1 MVATYAFIKRG
12 KHAVALRIVRV
23 LIEDQEDL
31 IHKASGWM
39 LRELG
44 KRAPEVLEEFLD
56 ENSRRMPRTMLRYA
70 IEKFPEPKAAA
81 LSGTALTRK
90 QQRFLRPFLKTAS
103 IGMKP

>member
-12 KHAVALRIVRV
+12 NHAVALRIVRV

-44 KRAPEVLEEFLD
+44 KRAPEILED
-56 ENSRRMPRTMLRYA
+56 IPR
-70 IEKFPEPKAAA
+70 
-81 LSGTALTRK
+81 
-90 QQRFLRPFLKTAS
+90 
-103 IGMKP
+103 